1 MYEEVGVSDNCVRKW
16 CVGYGINLEKKK
28 VIKGKVAPMVE
39 RRAEDPCVGG
49 SSPSLTTRS
58 NAAVVQLV
66 EQVLAGVM
74 I

>member
-1 MYEEVGVSDNCVRKW
+1 
-16 CVGYGINLEKKK
+16 
-28 VIKGKVAPMVE
+28 MVE

>member
-1 MYEEVGVSDNCVRKW
+1 MPDGVCPDLNNIGRTKTPSGESRMGFFVF
-16 CVGYGINLEKKK
+16 GG
-28 VIKGKVAPMVE
+28 VAPMVE

>member
-39 RRAEDPCVGG
+39 RPVEGGSVGG
-49 SSPSLTTRS
+49 STPSLATK
-58 NAAVVQLV
+58 NW
-66 EQVLAGVM
+66 
-74 I
+74 